1 MKQCNVV
8 KVGDS
13 HAPIATWAG
22 DVQDREESYTFSIIT
37 HAPPFAG
44 LPVGTTPTRVRMR
57 LGGSAPG
64 TGSKANVVP
73 RFGDTGRS

>member
-22 DVQDREESYTFSIIT
+22 DVQEREESRQQRSTISVFVFLLPFDFFRFHSRLFSRD
-37 HAPPFAG
+37 AG
-44 LPVGTTPTRVRMR
+44 FV
-57 LGGSAPG
+57 
-64 TGSKANVVP
+64 
-73 RFGDTGRS
+73 